1 MSDTV
6 RLSNT
11 LPRAI
16 HERLEHYAKINGD
29 LTLTQALIALIV
41 GATPRICDE
50 PVAKPAKPVDPQK
63 RLLELRK
70 RLKPY
75 IDKWEERTITRKEV
89 EIMDKL
95 TTEIREVKAEMGE
108 TLPVVNRVAEF
119 DQKRQNA
126 ELLVNQ
132 MEHELD
138 QLQAVSRARPLD
150 PDDQYRVKEL
160 LTLIPQ
166 AKRELEINYPL

>member
-1 MSDTV
+1 MAKGI
-6 RLSNT
+6 RLQPVIPQIAYDQLMQEVETTGLSVSNIISHLILKG
-11 LPRAI
+11 LPKVHSKAQK
-16 HERLEHYAKINGD
+16 A
-29 LTLTQALIALIV
+29 
-41 GATPRICDE
+41 
-50 PVAKPAKPVDPQK
+50 VDPQK

-138 QLQAVSRARPLD
+138 QLQTLSRMRPLE

-160 LTLIPQ
+160 LGLIPQ
-166 AKRELEINYPL
+166 AKRDLEINYPLE